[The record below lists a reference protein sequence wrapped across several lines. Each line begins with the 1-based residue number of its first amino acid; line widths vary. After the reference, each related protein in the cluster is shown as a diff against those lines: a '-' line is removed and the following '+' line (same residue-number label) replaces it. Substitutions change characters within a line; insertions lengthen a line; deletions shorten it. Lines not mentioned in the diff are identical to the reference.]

1 MEKTKKK
8 FELQD
13 KHIFILYMLL
23 FLGAAVT
30 LALMQPFAD
39 TPPWYGNPPDEP
51 SRFKVA
57 QFICKYG
64 RLPNG
69 FDPEIRIEGYGVS
82 YGFYTML
89 PYIVQGFFMRFVSL
103 FTTSEVALLYAA
115 RFVDVACGTVMAAV
129 VYGIGNRLFSD
140 RRFKWLFCVL
150 TMFLPQSL
158 FLHTYVNTDSMCMM
172 STAIIF
178 YALVRAYRSDFS
190 IKNCLILSVG
200 IIICALSYYNAYGC
214 ILSSIFLFVGFYVYR
229 DGQSGR
235 LKCDWKNMWKR
246 GGLVA
251 AVVLLGIGWFFI
263 RNAILYDG
271 DFIGMKSLR
280 LCAEM
285 YGDPAVQPYG
295 KCYAARG
302 IPVLTMLKERN
313 FFAGLFIS
321 FVAALGSMSIYG
333 NIWMYRFYKVVFA
346 VGFLSFILIRK
357 KTTDRQAKARTVFFH
372 INMVLWMIIPVILL
386 IDYAYTYDYQ
396 NQGRYIMP
404 ALIPIMYYAVGGL
417 QKLASLSWIPAKWV
431 KTKKYLTVLANVA
444 VYATVACGIL
454 FLVHIVFF
462 CAVPTYRAIYPYL
475 DGNLLNRIL

>member
-69 FDPEIRIEGYGVS
+69 FDPEIRIAGYGVS

-89 PYIVQGFFMRFVSL
+89 PYIVQGLFMRFVSL

-115 RFVDVACGTVMAAV
+115 RFVDVACGAVMAAF
-129 VYGIGNRLFSD
+129 VYGIGNRLFKD

-150 TMFLPQSL
+150 IMFLPQSL

-190 IKNCLILSVG
+190 IRNCLILSVG

-229 DGQSGR
+229 DGPSGR

-271 DFIGMKSLR
+271 DFIG
-280 LCAEM
+280 
-285 YGDPAVQPYG
+285 
-295 KCYAARG
+295 
-302 IPVLTMLKERN
+302 
-313 FFAGLFIS
+313 
-321 FVAALGSMSIYG
+321 
-333 NIWMYRFYKVVFA
+333 
-346 VGFLSFILIRK
+346 
-357 KTTDRQAKARTVFFH
+357 
-372 INMVLWMIIPVILL
+372 
-386 IDYAYTYDYQ
+386 
-396 NQGRYIMP
+396 
-404 ALIPIMYYAVGGL
+404 
-417 QKLASLSWIPAKWV
+417 
-431 KTKKYLTVLANVA
+431 
-444 VYATVACGIL
+444 
-454 FLVHIVFF
+454 
-462 CAVPTYRAIYPYL
+462 
-475 DGNLLNRIL
+475 